1 MNSISNATFKWGEN
15 PYWAKA
21 NTEHGKNSLI
31 YGLSATTL
39 GCIKTVTNEN
49 SSLNKILNLFQSVF
63 FGLRSNEQYNIYSR
77 KDDDLGFD
85 ETHRPHAAN
94 IGEIACF
101 IEKKINPIA
110 LPLTSLFGS
119 EIKDSYHSI
128 AHLANALWWRNRLHS
143 NKIKWRRFKHMPK
156 LLYKLIRYSNKDV
169 TSKQISEIITAP
181 LGLLGFAFC
190 GLFTPI
196 KSWLKFK
203 GSENT
208 IINSLSSIGI
218 ATQHLIYF
226 FKFTLPNLWDFK
238 EKEKNENKILFNI
251 GAAANT
257 LNIGLPIID
266 LFPFENSFLSKA
278 QKLYRELAS
287 GSTMAFFASRRYF
300 MGSAWFARDK

>member
-1 MNSISNATFKWGEN
+1 MNSISNVAFKWGEN
-15 PYWAKA
+15 LYWAKA

-39 GCIKTVTNEN
+39 GCIKTVTNED
-49 SSLNKILNLFQSVF
+49 SSVNKIIDLFQSIF
-63 FGLRSNEQYNIYSR
+63 LGLRSNQQYNIYSR

-110 LPLTSLFGS
+110 LPLASLFGS
-119 EIKDSYHSI
+119 EVKDSYHSI
-128 AHLANALWWRNRLHS
+128 AHLANALWWRSRLYS
-143 NKIKWRRFKHMPK
+143 KKVWWSKFKDLTRLGK
-156 LLYKLIRYSNKDV
+156 RIVGTNLLK
-169 TSKQISEIITAP
+169 TKQATTLDIENIITPA
-181 LGLLGFAFC
+181 LGLIGFTFC

-196 KSWLKFK
+196 KAWNKFK
-203 GSENT
+203 GTDNK

-218 ATQHLIYF
+218 ATQHMIYF

-238 EKEKNENKILFNI
+238 EKEKSENKILFNI

-266 LFPFENSFLSKA
+266 LFSFENSILNKA

-287 GSTMAFFASRRYF
+287 GFTMAFFTSVI
-300 MGSAWFARDK
+300 S